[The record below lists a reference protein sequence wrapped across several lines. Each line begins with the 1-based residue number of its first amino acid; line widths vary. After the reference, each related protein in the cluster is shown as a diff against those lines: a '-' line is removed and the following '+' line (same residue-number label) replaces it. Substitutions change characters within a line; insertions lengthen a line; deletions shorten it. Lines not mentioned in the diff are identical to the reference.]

1 MSLFSCNKQIFKDG
15 IEFFSEQSQMR
26 KNIMPK
32 GDVRSYFIS
41 SGLNELEA
49 DLFVTLYCKRDS
61 DKVDIN
67 WMVAFLRRVT
77 TDI

>member
-1 MSLFSCNKQIFKDG
+1 
-15 IEFFSEQSQMR
+15 
-26 KNIMPK
+26 MPK